1 MLKLPNNIDNHN
13 ILKTEGGFLKTKL
26 KALMR
31 FFKHNIFILFAFVS
45 LVLPDLQLRWL
56 VLPKIFQEA
65 FVAPA
70 SWCFTAAWVIFI
82 ILVCVLLPKKS
93 GRITYII
100 TASLFIILSL
110 CQYIYFKIFDQFFW
124 LKSIALVG
132 EGAEYLSFAV
142 KYIDEWLLSCTLT
155 AVLCLVFASFGWNSF
170 SSKSKKWWFLVL
182 LPIATISALHI
193 FMQPG
198 LHGDSSDDWDSWRKP
213 RVVYKNFNDVNK
225 SLDVC
230 GLYQLTFRDAFNT
243 FIAPDDYGKKQ
254 MEKVSQYFEQKPAIS
269 KNEYTGLLKGKNV
282 VAVML
287 EGIDT
292 WMIDQKHTP
301 TISKMMR
308 QGINFTNYYSPFFGT
323 GHTFNAEFAFN
334 TGLFT
339 PISAVSAVNFSANS
353 YPYAL
358 PKLFEEAGYSVN
370 SFHYNDSEFYNRGIM
385 HKSFGYEKYH
395 SFTEFGMP
403 ETVSQ
408 ADSNI
413 LKSDDIYNKI
423 TDGKPFFSFVIT
435 YSGHVP
441 YTFDDA
447 KLAVAKENHPELVNP
462 AVDKEKNNC
471 QILAADTD
479 DFFKLLL
486 DRLESDGLLDDTVII
501 AYTDHYAYGFSDQ
514 QKLASFK
521 EGEILYRVPAFIYAK
536 DLPSEKISK
545 PMMTIDWLPTLINLF
560 DLKTDGKYIGND
572 VLDKNT
578 PGFVYFG
585 NSAWLDEKMYYV
597 PSDAAPKAEDAE
609 HIKSQSA
616 RVKESF
622 EINDIIVSGDYYG
635 KR

>member
-1 MLKLPNNIDNHN
+1 M
-13 ILKTEGGFLKTKL
+13 KTKL

-45 LVLPDLQLRWL
+45 FVLPDLQLRWL
-56 VLPKIFQEA
+56 VLPKVFQEA
-65 FVAPA
+65 FVFPA
-70 SWCFTAAWVIFI
+70 SWCFTAAWICLLL
-82 ILVCVLLPKKS
+82 LVCLLLPKKS
-93 GRITYII
+93 GRVTYII
-100 TASLFIILSL
+100 TASVFIILSL
-110 CQYIYFKIFDQFFW
+110 CQYVYFKIFDQFFRI
-124 LKSIALVG
+124 KSIALVG
-132 EGAEYLSFAV
+132 EGAEYLSFAI
-142 KYIDEWLLSCTLT
+142 KYIDEWLLSCTIT
-155 AVLCLVFASFGWNSF
+155 AILCLVAAALSWRSF
-170 SSKSKKWWFLVL
+170 SSKNRKWWFLTLVPVVML
-182 LPIATISALHI
+182 SALHI
-193 FMQPG
+193 FMQPE

-225 SLDVC
+225 CLDLC
-230 GLYQLTFRDAFNT
+230 GLYHLTFRDAFDT
-243 FIAPDDYGKKQ
+243 FVAPDAYGKKQ
-254 MEKVSQYFEQKPAIS
+254 MEKVDQYFAEKPAQG

-282 VAVML
+282 IAVML

-301 TISKMMR
+301 TITKMMR
-308 QGINFTNYYSPFFGT
+308 EGINFENYHSPFFGT

-339 PISAVSAVNFSANS
+339 PITAVSAVNFSANS

-358 PKLFEEAGYSVN
+358 PKLFSESGYSVN

-413 LKSDDIYNKI
+413 FKNDDIYNKVV
-423 TDGKPFFSFVIT
+423 DGKPFFSFVIT

-462 AVDKEKNNC
+462 GLDKEKNNC

-479 DFFKLLL
+479 DFFRLLL
-486 DRLESDGLLDDTVII
+486 DRLENNGLLDDTVII

-521 EGEILYRVPAFIYAK
+521 EGEIIYRVPAFIYAK
-536 DLPSEKISK
+536 DLPAKKVSK
-545 PMMTIDWLPTLINLF
+545 PMMTIDWLPTLVNLF
-560 DLKTDGKYIGND
+560 DLKTDGKYIGSD
-572 VLDKNT
+572 ALDQKT

-597 PSDAAPKAEDAE
+597 PSDTAPAEKDAE
-609 HIKSQSA
+609 HIKAQSA